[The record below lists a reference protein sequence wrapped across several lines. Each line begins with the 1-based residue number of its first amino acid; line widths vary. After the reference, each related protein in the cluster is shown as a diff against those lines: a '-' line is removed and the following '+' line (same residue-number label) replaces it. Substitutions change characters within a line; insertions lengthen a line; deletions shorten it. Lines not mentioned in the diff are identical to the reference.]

1 LSKIIR
7 HGFPGA
13 RHVNLDIFAAATPA
27 LISPPEPDTTPDR
40 LFERAIALRG
50 LLRKQQDE
58 ADERGS
64 LLG

>member
-1 LSKIIR
+1 M
-7 HGFPGA
+7 
-13 RHVNLDIFAAATPA
+13 NLDIFAAATPA